1 MDRRN
6 SFSDVLEAAESL
18 TFEERKT
25 LVDILHR
32 RIIEQR
38 RAELV
43 KEVEDARRE
52 FQASECRPATPE
64 QLIREMTS

>member
-1 MDRRN
+1 MDQPT

-18 TFEERKT
+18 TIEERET

-32 RIIEQR
+32 RMIEQR
-38 RAELV
+38 RAEVV

-52 FQASECRPATPE
+52 FQAGECKPATPE
-64 QLIREMTS
+64 QLIREITS